1 MERGSPGACCEPSVG
16 ARSWGK
22 GCSSA
27 AHLAGSKRLLAPQG
41 QGLQGIRAGLIRL
54 GWIRGQ
60 GSHPMAWG
68 SRFSCL
74 LGRVCLA

>member
-1 MERGSPGACCEPSVG
+1 MTQGCSEPSVG
-16 ARSWGK
+16 ARSWGM
-22 GCSSA
+22 GC
-27 AHLAGSKRLLAPQG
+27 SKRLLTLRG

-68 SRFSCL
+68 GRFSCL
-74 LGRVCLA
+74 LG